1 MTSDETSSEYLLLI
15 RGTDW
20 HQRLAPEEVHQNIAR
35 FTAWAE
41 RLRKEGKVKSARPL
55 VHEGKIVIGRDT
67 VTDGP
72 FNESKEAI
80 AGFFV
85 ILAQD
90 FEEALQIARECPGLD
105 YGQTLEVREIASE
118 PGELKPAREKERTR
132 AQQRA

>member
-1 MTSDETSSEYLLLI
+1 MTSHETSPEYLLLI

-55 VHEGKIVIGRDT
+55 VHEGKIVVGRDA

-105 YGQTLEVREIASE
+105 HGQTLEVREIASE
-118 PGELKPAREKERTR
+118 PGELKPTREKERTR
-132 AQQRA
+132 AQQTA